1 MRIALAQINPTVGD
15 FDGNKKLILRYLS
28 EAKKIGS
35 DIVAFPELAI
45 TGYPPEDLIY
55 KKSFVDT
62 NLSVLDEIVKKT
74 DKIIAIVGFIERDDS
89 LYNSAGVISNKNLS
103 AKYRKMLLP
112 NYGVFDEE
120 RYFKAGELP
129 LVLKFNNTSI
139 GINICEDIWSPE
151 GPAKV
156 QAFSGEAEVII
167 NISASPFHAGKS
179 KERERMLATRA
190 IDYSSYVAYV
200 NMVGGQDEL
209 VFDGRSLIIDD
220 RGKIIASGK
229 AFEEDL
235 VVADIDIE
243 SIIINRIKNVLWQ
256 REKEKVKKTPF
267 KKIIVAEKTIKNIK
281 KNKIQ
286 PVIQPKVSGEEEI
299 YSAIVLGIRDYVRKN
314 NFKGVA
320 IGLSGGIDSSL
331 AACIAVDALGKESV
345 FGISMPSRFNSKE
358 TINDAKLVA
367 RNLGIRFYEMPIEK
381 IHRVFLRELE
391 PLFRGTAPGVAE
403 ENIQARIRGTILMTI
418 SNKFGYLVLSTG
430 NKSEVST
437 GYCTLYGDTAGGF
450 APLKDVTKTQ
460 VYALARYRNR
470 IAGKEIIPESVIKRP
485 PTAELK
491 PGQRDEDTLPPYEIL
506 DKIIEDYV
514 EKDRTYEELIKSGLN
529 EQYVNKAIKMIVN
542 SEYKRRQSP
551 PGIKITHRA
560 FGKDRRYPITN
571 KFIETKN

>member
-15 FDGNKKLILRYLS
+15 FDGNKKLILRYIT
-28 EAKKIGS
+28 EAQKIGA

-55 KKSFVDT
+55 KRSFIDA
-62 NLSVLDEIVKKT
+62 NLSVLEEIIKKT
-74 DKIIAIVGFIERDDS
+74 DKIIAIVGFIDRDDS
-89 LYNSAGVISNKNLS
+89 LYNSAGVIANKNLS
-103 AKYRKMLLP
+103 AKYYKMLLP

-120 RYFKAGELP
+120 RYFKAGEIP
-129 LVLKFNNTSI
+129 LVLKFNNTSL

-156 QAFSGEAEVII
+156 QALRGEAELII

-190 IDYSSYVAYV
+190 IDYASYIAYV

-220 RGKIIASGK
+220 RGRIIARGR

-243 SIIINRIKNVLWQ
+243 SIITNRVKNTLWQ
-256 REKEKVKKTPF
+256 REKEKVKISPL
-267 KKIIVAEKTIKNIK
+267 KKIIVAEKPPQK
-281 KNKIQ
+281 KKKIQ
-286 PVIQPKVSGEEEI
+286 PEIQPEVSGEEEI
-299 YSAIVLGIRDYVRKN
+299 YSAIVLGVRDYVRKN
-314 NFKGVA
+314 NFNGVI

-331 AACIAVDALGKESV
+331 TACIAVDALGKEAV
-345 FGISMPSRFNSKE
+345 LGISMPSRFNSKE
-358 TINDAKLVA
+358 TINDAQRVA
-367 RNLGIRFYEMPIEK
+367 RNLGIRFYEIPIKK
-381 IHRVFLRELE
+381 IHRVFLEELE

-418 SNKFGYLVLSTG
+418 SNKFGYLVLTTG

-460 VYALARYRNR
+460 VYALAMYRNR
-470 IAGKEIIPESVIKRP
+470 IAGKEIIPESVIKRA

-491 PGQRDEDTLPPYEIL
+491 PDQRDQDTLPPYEIL

-514 EKDRTYEELIKSGLN
+514 EKDLTYEDLIKSGLN
-529 EQYVNKAIKMIVN
+529 KQYVNRAIRMIVT

-551 PGIKITHRA
+551 PGVKITPRA

-571 KFIETKN
+571 KFIEIKN